1 MGAKPSCIEK
11 CAPKSGPV
19 ATVAPMTTIKRLE
32 VNVRTG
38 HAGRLTGHAGRVTE
52 RSSFFATLDVKLA
65 RRHLP
70 TANEPGE
77 ETSSDLYAAIF
88 ISGREQ
94 LHEVTHAVPRTL
106 VPDWSF
112 QGTISDVTEAEVSNE
127 HLEVHLWDPD
137 VSRDSPLGL
146 VSIPLARLELGGG
159 AVYKLQP
166 TEQLG
171 GGTTYKLQPTE
182 QSMEGQRET
191 IMGLGELTVEP
202 RLTVLG
208 STVVHLLG
216 ASHVPCLFA
225 LNRSLVQPYAA
236 VWLADESLTPLS
248 ERSVW
253 PTQPAGTYAPVW
265 NSAHALQLFE
275 PEADLKHALLCI
287 ELWDDDGV
295 LGPNLIGHARAPLSS
310 FGTEPFVALPLTPS
324 ALVQSP
330 GSSSAEF
337 RQLSPGSS
345 SAESRPLSPGS
356 SSAEFRQLSPGCS
369 SAEFRQLSPGCSS
382 AESRQLSRG
391 SVAESSS
398 ASAAAATA
406 PSAGVVPSPP
416 TDDEDTAARGAS
428 HFIKW
433 GVHSLTESIS
443 PTLMA
448 PLPPCTV
455 QLRLLPRSRC
465 PRRKRLYVVRHGE
478 SVWNQGQKDLNL
490 VALYSQ
496 VDHPL
501 SVLGREQAEG
511 LALKLAQAASAP
523 AADSE
528 AALLRDLCGAKLIL
542 CSPLTRA
549 LQTCL
554 IALGHAC
561 NLRSPG
567 RHVHLAPNARE
578 KRNHGAVDSIGCA
591 IGEAEVRARLMQ
603 TTAELYEGDADAAS
617 RAVGGIELEDLE
629 VRQRWWCTSPAESEL
644 EVHQR
649 LAEFVRQIQYAS
661 EETIV
666 LVGHSHWIRELL
678 REYLHAS
685 VGRRDPEF
693 AKRLASRKLSN
704 CGVARLAFDFDESDE
719 TPITDVQ
726 LLCGTGLVK

>member
-1 MGAKPSCIEK
+1 
-11 CAPKSGPV
+11 
-19 ATVAPMTTIKRLE
+19 
-32 VNVRTG
+32 
-38 HAGRLTGHAGRVTE
+38 
-52 RSSFFATLDVKLA
+52 
-65 RRHLP
+65 
-70 TANEPGE
+70 
-77 ETSSDLYAAIF
+77 
-88 ISGREQ
+88 
-94 LHEVTHAVPRTL
+94 
-106 VPDWSF
+106 
-112 QGTISDVTEAEVSNE
+112 
-127 HLEVHLWDPD
+127 
-137 VSRDSPLGL
+137 
-146 VSIPLARLELGGG
+146 
-159 AVYKLQP
+159 
-166 TEQLG
+166 
-171 GGTTYKLQPTE
+171 
-182 QSMEGQRET
+182 MEGQRET

-236 VWLADESLTPLS
+236 VWLAEESLTPLS

-330 GSSSAEF
+330 GS
-337 RQLSPGSS
+337 Q
-345 SAESRPLSPGS
+345 S
-356 SSAEFRQLSPGCS
+356 SSAEF
-369 SAEFRQLSPGCSS
+369 
-382 AESRQLSRG
+382 RQLSRG

-478 SVWNQGQKDLNL
+478 SLWNQGQKELNL

-501 SVLGREQAEG
+501 NMLGREQAEG
-511 LALKLAQAASAP
+511 LAQKLAQAASAP

-528 AALLRDLCGAKLIL
+528 AAMLRDLCGAKLIL

>member
-19 ATVAPMTTIKRLE
+19 ATVVPMTTIKRLE

-38 HAGRLTGHAGRVTE
+38 HAGRLTGRAGRVTE

-127 HLEVHLWDPD
+127 HLEVHLWDPE

-159 AVYKLQP
+159 ATYKLQP

-225 LNRSLVQPYAA
+225 LHRSLVQPYAA

-330 GSSSAEF
+330 GSS
-337 RQLSPGSS
+337 
-345 SAESRPLSPGS
+345 
-356 SSAEFRQLSPGCS
+356 
-369 SAEFRQLSPGCSS
+369 

-478 SVWNQGQKDLNL
+478 SLWNQGQKELNL

-501 SVLGREQAEG
+501 NMLGREQAEG
-511 LALKLAQAASAP
+511 LAQKLAQAASAP

-528 AALLRDLCGAKLIL
+528 AAMLRDLCGAKLIL

-567 RHVHLAPNARE
+567 RYVHLAPNARE

-678 REYLHAS
+678 REYLHES

>member
-11 CAPKSGPV
+11 CAPKSGHV
-19 ATVAPMTTIKRLE
+19 ATVVPMTTIKRLE

-38 HAGRLTGHAGRVTE
+38 HAGRLTGQAGRLTE

-77 ETSSDLYAAIF
+77 PSSDLYAAIF

-112 QGTISDVTEAEVSNE
+112 QGTISDITEAEVSNE
-127 HLEVHLWDPD
+127 HLEVHLWDPE

-159 AVYKLQP
+159 A
-166 TEQLG
+166 
-171 GGTTYKLQPTE
+171 TYKLQP
-182 QSMEGQRET
+182 MEGQRET

-287 ELWDDDGV
+287 ELWDGDGV
-295 LGPNLIGHARAPLSS
+295 LGPNLIGHARAQLSS
-310 FGTEPFVALPLTPS
+310 FGTEPFVVLPLTPS
-324 ALVQSP
+324 ALVRSP
-330 GSSSAEF
+330 GSSSAE
-337 RQLSPGSS
+337 
-345 SAESRPLSPGS
+345 
-356 SSAEFRQLSPGCS
+356 
-369 SAEFRQLSPGCSS
+369 
-382 AESRQLSRG
+382 LSRLSLG
-391 SVAESSS
+391 SVAGSSS
-398 ASAAAATA
+398 ASAAATAA

-428 HFIKW
+428 LFIKW
-433 GVHSLTESIS
+433 GVHSLTESIN
-443 PTLMA
+443 PALMA

-465 PRRKRLYVVRHGE
+465 PKHKRLYVVRHGE

-501 SVLGREQAEG
+501 NVLGREQAEG
-511 LALKLAQAASAP
+511 LAQKLAQAASAP

-528 AALLRDLCGAKLIL
+528 ATLLRDLCGAKLIL

-567 RHVHLAPNARE
+567 RRVRLAPNARE

-591 IGEAEVRARLMQ
+591 IGEEEVRARLMQ

-629 VRQRWWCTSPAESEL
+629 VRQRWWCTSSAESEL

-678 REYLHAS
+678 REYLHES

-693 AKRLASRKLSN
+693 AKRLTSRKLSN
-704 CGVARLAFDFDESDE
+704 CGVARLAFDFDECDE

>member
-19 ATVAPMTTIKRLE
+19 ATVVPMTTIKRLE

-38 HAGRLTGHAGRVTE
+38 HAGRLTGLAGRVTE

-127 HLEVHLWDPD
+127 HLEVHLWDPE

-159 AVYKLQP
+159 ATYKLQP

-171 GGTTYKLQPTE
+171 GGATYKLQPTE

-236 VWLADESLTPLS
+236 VWLAEESLTPLS

-330 GSSSAEF
+330 GS
-337 RQLSPGSS
+337 Q
-345 SAESRPLSPGS
+345 S
-356 SSAEFRQLSPGCS
+356 SSAEF
-369 SAEFRQLSPGCSS
+369 
-382 AESRQLSRG
+382 RQLSRG

-478 SVWNQGQKDLNL
+478 SLWNQGQKELNL

-501 SVLGREQAEG
+501 NMLGREQAEG
-511 LALKLAQAASAP
+511 LAQKLAQAASAP

-528 AALLRDLCGAKLIL
+528 AAMLRDLCGAKLIL

-567 RHVHLAPNARE
+567 RYVHLAPNARE

>member
-1 MGAKPSCIEK
+1 
-11 CAPKSGPV
+11 
-19 ATVAPMTTIKRLE
+19 MTTIKRLE

-38 HAGRLTGHAGRVTE
+38 HAGRLTGQAGRLTE

-77 ETSSDLYAAIF
+77 PSSDLYAAIF

-112 QGTISDVTEAEVSNE
+112 QGTISDITEAEVSNE
-127 HLEVHLWDPD
+127 HLEVHLWDPE

-159 AVYKLQP
+159 A
-166 TEQLG
+166 
-171 GGTTYKLQPTE
+171 TYKLQP
-182 QSMEGQRET
+182 MEGQRET

-287 ELWDDDGV
+287 ELWDGDGV
-295 LGPNLIGHARAPLSS
+295 LGPNLIGHARAQLSS

-324 ALVQSP
+324 ALVRSP

-337 RQLSPGSS
+337 SRLS
-345 SAESRPLSPGS
+345 L
-356 SSAEFRQLSPGCS
+356 
-369 SAEFRQLSPGCSS
+369 
-382 AESRQLSRG
+382 G
-391 SVAESSS
+391 SVAGSSS
-398 ASAAAATA
+398 ASAAATAA

-433 GVHSLTESIS
+433 GLHSLTESIS

-465 PRRKRLYVVRHGE
+465 PKHKRLYVVRHGE

-501 SVLGREQAEG
+501 NVLGREQAEG
-511 LALKLAQAASAP
+511 LAQKLAQAASAP

-528 AALLRDLCGAKLIL
+528 ATLLRDLCGAKLIL

-567 RHVHLAPNARE
+567 RRVRLAPNARE

-591 IGEAEVRARLMQ
+591 IGEEEVRARLMQ

-629 VRQRWWCTSPAESEL
+629 VRQRWWCTSSAESEL

-678 REYLHAS
+678 REYLHES

-693 AKRLASRKLSN
+693 AKRLTSRKLSN
-704 CGVARLAFDFDESDE
+704 CGVARLAFDFDECDE